1 MSQLFRLPFLV
12 FLLLLLAAP
21 AAPAWAQTRPAA
33 PGVGYQYLQMT
44 TIESVVAGGL
54 GRSRLLFSPDF
65 KGTKEAQMEN
75 LFSLT
80 GINIKNVQANEETI
94 LRYLTEVSAEGWE
107 LVQTIPLTQTLTS
120 AGSTNQGIFL
130 TRYLFRKA
138 R

>member
-1 MSQLFRLPFLV
+1 MKTAYS
-12 FLLLLLAAP
+12 LLLALALLGATASAGHAQSRPAAP
-21 AAPAWAQTRPAA
+21 AAA
-33 PGVGYQYLQMT
+33 GSYQYLQMT

-54 GRSRLLFSPDF
+54 GRSRVLFTPDF

-94 LRYLTEVSAEGWE
+94 LRYLGEVTADGWE
-107 LVQTIPLTQTLTS
+107 LVQTVPLTQTLTS
-120 AGSTNQGIFL
+120 AGSTNQGIFM

>member
-1 MSQLFRLPFLV
+1 MSKLFRLLLLV
-12 FLLLLLAAP
+12 FLLAAP
-21 AAPAWAQTRPAA
+21 GASGWAQSRPAA
-33 PGVGYQYLQMT
+33 ATGYQYLQMT

-80 GINIKNVQANEETI
+80 GSNIKNVQANEETI
-94 LRYLTEVSAEGWE
+94 LRYLTEVSADGWE

>member
-1 MSQLFRLPFLV
+1 MSKLFRLPFLV
-12 FLLLLLAAP
+12 FLLLLWAP
-21 AAPAWAQTRPAA
+21 AAPGWAQNRPAA
-33 PGVGYQYLQMT
+33 LGAGYQYLQMT

-54 GRSRLLFSPDF
+54 GRSRVLFTPEF

-80 GINIKNVQANEETI
+80 GINVKNVQANEETI